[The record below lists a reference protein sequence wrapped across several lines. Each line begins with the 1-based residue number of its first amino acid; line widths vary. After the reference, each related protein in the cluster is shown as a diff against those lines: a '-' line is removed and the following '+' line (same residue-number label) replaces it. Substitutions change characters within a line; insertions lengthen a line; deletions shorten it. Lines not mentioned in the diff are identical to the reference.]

1 MSHGTAIN
9 AATWEDHMGNKGF
22 DANRGRVQRVRLV
35 SALLA
40 GVCCLGGAA
49 LPAHANA
56 SQGAASQAASPQ
68 DIAPGE
74 IVVTAEKRNSTV
86 QSTPISMTALSSAQL
101 QARGVTDLQAVI
113 RDVPGISMRTA
124 GAGQT
129 ELEMRGLA
137 SSGGS
142 SPTVG
147 FYLDEVP
154 LSPPAAALNG
164 KVVIDPDLYDLNRVE
179 VLRGPQGTLYGSGSM
194 GGTIKLI
201 TNEPKL
207 DRVEG
212 SYDVNIGATQ
222 GGSLS
227 GGGDLMINLPLVRNV
242 LALRLVGTEKYT
254 GGWIDRIAGG
264 ADFPLETGSGC
275 GSSSGTWAGYGCVR
289 GNVDAASVSKETR
302 DVNWARRTNVHGS
315 LLFKPDSNFS
325 ITLNGV
331 YQRTISGGYSEYDQG
346 AAKLAHYQPYDFAEP
361 FSDTFLLGAG
371 TIKYDA
377 GSVQITA
384 ATSYWHRVEQQTMD
398 ATELVQNLLA
408 LGSYP
413 GPIGFTE
420 RDTSRQFSQELRFSS
435 RTSSPFQWVGGVFY
449 SNLVSTWADNNTSA
463 AYADYSVGGAAENP
477 EGIVYR
483 SNNPYRMKQF
493 AAFGEASYK
502 LTPALKATVGLR
514 YFYFKTHVD
523 MFQQGIGTATGNA
536 LPTAIGVDTT
546 ASGVNPRFNLSY
558 IPDPRLT
565 IYGTVAKGF
574 RPGGVSLPAPPQTCG
589 VQPISYGPDSVWSYE
604 VGEKAK
610 LADGKVSLN
619 ADFYVMNWNGVQQ
632 VISPPCGYPY
642 TANAGTARAYGPEAE
657 LSVRPIE
664 DVVASLSGTITSAKI
679 VSVAPGA
686 AGVVN
691 GQPILNIPAATL
703 NASLSYT
710 HHLKPDLTLT
720 ARVANSY
727 VGRSYDIAY
736 TQQRLPAYSLVDARF
751 VLSHKAQNLTFFVSN
766 LTNVHAQLT
775 VNNTSFAWLTPS
787 LTRVSTNQ
795 PRTFGLVWANAF

>member
-1 MSHGTAIN
+1 
-9 AATWEDHMGNKGF
+9 MGNTGF
-22 DANRGRVQRVRLV
+22 VANFARVRRERFAG
-35 SALLA
+35 ALLA
-40 GVCCLGGAA
+40 GACCVGGAIHPA
-49 LPAHANA
+49 LADTAQRSGAQEPA
-56 SQGAASQAASPQ
+56 S
-68 DIAPGE
+68 GE

-86 QSTPISMTALSSAQL
+86 QSTPISMTALSGAQME
-101 QARGVTDLQAVI
+101 ARGVTDLQAVV

-207 DRVEG
+207 DRLEG
-212 SYDVNIGATQ
+212 SYDINVGATQ
-222 GGSLS
+222 AGSMS
-227 GGGDLMINLPLVRNV
+227 GGGDLMINLPLIKNT

-264 ADFPLETGSGC
+264 ADFPLETGTGC
-275 GSSSGTWAGYGCVR
+275 GNSSGTWAGYGCVR
-289 GNVDAASVSKETR
+289 GNVDAASVSKVTK
-302 DVNWARRTNVHGS
+302 DVNWARRSNVHGT
-315 LLFKPDSNFS
+315 LLFQPDSNLS
-325 ITLNGV
+325 ITLNGMF
-331 YQRTISGGYSEYDQG
+331 QRTISGGYSEYDQG
-346 AAKLAHYQPYDFAEP
+346 ASQLAHYQPYDFAEP
-361 FSDTFLLGAG
+361 FADTFWLGAG

-420 RDTSRQFSQELRFSS
+420 RDTSKQFSQELRFASK
-435 RTSSPFQWVGGVFY
+435 TSSPFQWVGGVFY
-449 SNLVSTWADNNTSA
+449 SNLVSTWADNDAST

-483 SNNPYRMKQF
+483 SSNPYRMKQF

-514 YFYFKTHVD
+514 YYYFKTHVD
-523 MFQQGIGTATGNA
+523 MWQQGIGTASGNA
-536 LPTAIGVDTT
+536 TPTALGVDTT

-589 VQPISYGPDSVWSYE
+589 VQPVSYGPDSVWSYE

-619 ADFYVMNWNGVQQ
+619 TDFYVMNWSGVQQ
-632 VISPPCGYPY
+632 VVSPPCGYPY
-642 TANAGTARAYGPEAE
+642 TTNAGTARAYGPEAE

-664 DVVASLSGTITSAKI
+664 DVVASLSGSITTAKI

-686 AGVVN
+686 AGIVN
-691 GQPILNIPAATL
+691 GQPILNIPATTL
-703 NASLSYT
+703 NGSLSYT
-710 HHLKPDLTLT
+710 HHFQPDLTLT
-720 ARVANSY
+720 ARVSDNY

-736 TQQRLPAYSLVDARF
+736 TQQRLPAYNLVDLRF
-751 VLSHKAQNLTFFVSN
+751 VLSHNARNLTFYVSN
-766 LTNVHAQLT
+766 LTNVRAQLT

-795 PRTFGLVWANAF
+795 PRTFGLVWANKF